1 MFVKRDPRPA
11 GGVIR
16 RATEYVLCQNSYVA
30 QKTFKY
36 RLQPTP
42 AQERAMVQTLRECRG
57 LYNHLLSERRDTFK
71 QTGNGIS
78 LYSQINRLKEL
89 KQSNSALREVHS
101 QILQNVAVRIDL
113 AFKAFFRRVQAKE
126 EPGYPRFRGPNRY
139 DSFTY
144 PQSGFRVEDKRV
156 FLSKIGHVKAV
167 IHRPLEGTV
176 KTATVRKTAT
186 DKWFVCLSCEVEIE
200 LLPESTETVGV
211 DVGLTDIIATSD
223 GESVPAPK
231 FFRKVKRKNLHERNA
246 DSPKLRRVLRSGR
259 SGAGWWRRSTSAS
272 RTNAAISPIRSPGSS

>member
-1 MFVKRDPRPA
+1 MA
-11 GGVIR
+11 GSECVCQTRSTPGRGVIR

-57 LYNHLLSERRDTFK
+57 LYNHLLSERRDIFE

-78 LYSQINRLKEL
+78 LYSQINRFKEL
-89 KQSNSALREVHS
+89 KQSNSALREVHP

-113 AFKAFFRRVQAKE
+113 ACKAFFRRVKAKE

-167 IHRPLEGTV
+167 IHRPLKGTI
-176 KTATVRKTAT
+176 KTATVRRT
-186 DKWFVCLSCEVEIE
+186 DRQMVCLS
-200 LLPESTETVGV
+200 
-211 DVGLTDIIATSD
+211 
-223 GESVPAPK
+223 
-231 FFRKVKRKNLHERNA
+231 
-246 DSPKLRRVLRSGR
+246 VLRS
-259 SGAGWWRRSTSAS
+259 
-272 RTNAAISPIRSPGSS
+272 